1 VRLRRFWGFIALSGF
16 VLAFGSGVAFGFD
29 GPSVS
34 HEGLLLR
41 DLLSKENLSSLQ
53 DVEEAFQDVYGKDP
67 SEWPKDLRK
76 IHHIAVSWAQRV
88 LLSEN
93 FADVLED
100 DERKR
105 LKLLIE
111 SPVDYWAWV
120 IWSGSWP
127 NAKSGA
133 SHLSAREVPPPL
145 LERYMQEIFPI
156 MWIDLNQAAREMEY
170 MLGKDDAGFVPGS
183 PSDNDLIEERK
194 KDIREY
200 NSSLKEAA
208 KKYAAAKDLTLLA
221 LLSGRSDTSWPGD
234 DEFQSEI
241 SGQMKEIENE
251 IDGAFQAERNHLL
264 RSIFGKVEPFSIN
277 WMEGKN
283 IERHLFLDF
292 KAEGAA
298 TSQRT
303 LPAGLDIRL
312 VHRNPWTEGGND
324 APLVEKKPALFLE
337 WRDFPFNGLLSEERA
352 ELIVKSRDFLLA
364 RLYNGGES
372 AALALFPGGVPR
384 TGLILDIKPGRG
396 NDLPAE
402 VFGEL
407 VKRFEKAFFLA
418 AEERYGSQKDDE
430 NVAKSREASSAVP
443 ARSLSFSVSGFIEM
457 ETVGTV
463 RNTCWINVELT
474 ERGQPV
480 AGAELAV
487 ERPRLGRLYSPMATG
502 VDENTLYVAT
512 DPAGKVFIAYEAPG
526 VEETEP
532 NFDGLITF
540 GIRDDASGSREKVQ
554 LWIVR
559 PSFLEASAQHDLIPG
574 DDSFPN
580 VIHFRFFE
588 GGLPRDSDKYE
599 VVVRTTSGFGLL
611 SDKGTNWT
619 SAPLK
624 VSGEPGAWQSLL
636 YRWGGSLPEITPVE
650 ETVVVE
656 VPGLNLYETVN
667 FRVGAMPVVSEIEA
681 EREQSEF
688 PGTYVPLKVTISD
701 KLNPETDLEGFLESF
716 GLSPVVEIEPVNYT
730 PFPLAEEDE
739 ALLEKL
745 LETLPGVTLQEE
757 PATFQPE
764 RWLLAKEGG
773 SGWVLAGEHPYWS
786 SGKQQT
792 GFNLPGFIPPLWGDY
807 TFRIKLAFEGKD
819 GRSAISFGRTE
830 TRVLSFRPEDEKEM
844 AKTRGVMPLVVLYSS
859 MFPGENARL
868 VVLKAKRLLSE
879 GKHGDS
885 AVILGDAFSRSLAAN
900 DRFSYEGKTGRLRE
914 MAAAAEGVAVK
925 DLPEEKFLRMA
936 ENAKLYFLCQ
946 LGGAYMDS
954 LAGLASFVDYGEEN
968 LGRRFEKEKR
978 LQDLLQEI
986 LQGFLY
992 GFGDYG
998 LAAVSKEGLKGLSVY
1013 DEQGLRLYEC
1023 PPVVFSPGGHNERL
1037 YIGENAVVIVF
1048 RLGENLVLD
1057 VSGAGFPVQA
1067 FKVLP
1072 NGINRTL
1079 CCEDKATERL
1089 TLFGDVVVPEKQK
1102 ALHESR

>member
-1 VRLRRFWGFIALSGF
+1 MPLRRFWGFIALSGF
-16 VLAFGSGVAFGFD
+16 VLVLGSGVAFGFD
-29 GPSVS
+29 GAFALNERLS
-34 HEGLLLR
+34 LR

-53 DVEEAFQDVYGKDP
+53 DVEEAFLDVYGKDP
-67 SEWPKDLRK
+67 SGWPKDLRK
-76 IHHIAVSWAQRV
+76 IHHIAASWAQRV

-93 FADVLED
+93 FAAVLED

-105 LKLLIE
+105 LRLLIE

-156 MWIDLNQAAREMEY
+156 TWIDLNQAAREMEY
-170 MLGKDDAGFVPGS
+170 MLGKDDAGFVPGPS
-183 PSDNDLIEERK
+183 SDNDLIEERK
-194 KDIREY
+194 KDIKEY

-208 KKYAAAKDLTLLA
+208 KKYAEAKDLPMLA
-221 LLSGRSDTSWPGD
+221 LLSGRSDASWLGG
-234 DEFQSEI
+234 DEFQSVI
-241 SGQMKEIENE
+241 SGQVKEIENE
-251 IDGAFQAERNHLL
+251 IEGAFEAERNHLF

-292 KAEGAA
+292 KAEVPG

-303 LPAGLDIRL
+303 LTAGLDIRL

-324 APLVEKKPALFLE
+324 APLVEKRPALFLE
-337 WRDFPFNGLLSEERA
+337 WRDFPFNGLLSEEPA
-352 ELIVKSRDFLLA
+352 ELILKSRDFLLV
-364 RLYNGGES
+364 RLYNGGEG
-372 AALALFPGGVPR
+372 AALALFPGGVSR
-384 TGLILDIKPGRG
+384 TGLMLEIKPSRG

-407 VKRFEKAFFLA
+407 FKRFEKAFCLA
-418 AEERYGSQKDDE
+418 AEERYGSQKDDGD
-430 NVAKSREASSAVP
+430 VPKSREASSVVS
-443 ARSLSFSVSGFIEM
+443 ARSLSSSVSGFIEL
-457 ETVGTV
+457 EKEGAL

-474 ERGQPV
+474 ERDQPV
-480 AGAELAV
+480 PGAELAV

-502 VDENTLYVAT
+502 VDENTLYIAT
-512 DPAGKVFIAYEAPG
+512 DPAGKAFIAYEAPR
-526 VEETEP
+526 VEEIES
-532 NFDGLITF
+532 NFDELITF
-540 GIRDDASGSREKVQ
+540 GIRDNASGSHEKVQ

-574 DDSFPN
+574 EDSFPN
-580 VIHFRFFE
+580 VIHFRFF
-588 GGLPRDSDKYE
+588 GGRLPSDSDKYE
-599 VVVRTTSGFGLL
+599 VVVRSTSGFGLL

-619 SAPLK
+619 GSPLK
-624 VSGEPGAWQSLL
+624 ISGEPGAWQSLL
-636 YRWGGSLPEITPVE
+636 YRWGGPLPEIAPVE

-681 EREQSEF
+681 EKEQSEF
-688 PGTYVPLKVTISD
+688 PGTYVPLKVTITD

-716 GLSPVVEIEPVNYT
+716 GLSPVVEIEPVDYT

-739 ALLEKL
+739 GLLEKL

-764 RWLLAKEGG
+764 SWLLAKEEGPV
-773 SGWVLAGEHPYWS
+773 WVLAGEYPYRS
-786 SGKQQT
+786 SGKRRA
-792 GFNLPGFIPPLWGDY
+792 GSNLPGFIPPLWGDY
-807 TFRIKLAFEGKD
+807 TFRIRLAFEGKD
-819 GRSAISFGRTE
+819 GRSALPFGRTE

-844 AKTRGVMPLVVLYSS
+844 AKTRGVMPLVMLYSS
-859 MFPGENARL
+859 MFPGENARF
-868 VVLKAKRLLSE
+868 VILKAKRLVSE
-879 GKHGDS
+879 GKHADL
-885 AVILGDAFSRSLAAN
+885 AVILGDAFSRSLAVN
-900 DRFSYEGKTGRLRE
+900 ERLSYEGETGRLRE
-914 MAAAAEGVAVK
+914 MAAAAEGVAIK
-925 DLPEEKFLRMA
+925 DLPEEKFLRMV

-954 LAGLASFVDYGEEN
+954 LAGLASTGDDGEEH
-968 LGRRFEKEKR
+968 LRARFEKEKR
-978 LQDLLQEI
+978 LQEI

-998 LAAVSKEGLKGLSVY
+998 LAAVSKEGLKRLSVY
-1013 DEQGLRLYEC
+1013 DEQGFRLSEC

-1037 YIGENAVVIVF
+1037 YAGENAVVIVF

-1057 VSGAGFPVQA
+1057 VSGTGPPIQA
-1067 FKVLP
+1067 IKVLP
-1072 NGINRTL
+1072 NGINKTL
-1079 CCEDKATERL
+1079 CCEDKTTERL

-1102 ALHESR
+1102 ALR

>member
-1 VRLRRFWGFIALSGF
+1 MRRFWGFIALSGF

-221 LLSGRSDTSWPGD
+221 LLSGRSDTSWPGG
-234 DEFQSEI
+234 DEFQSVI
-241 SGQMKEIENE
+241 SGQRKEIENE

-402 VFGEL
+402 VFREL
-407 VKRFEKAFFLA
+407 VKRFEKAFCLA

-430 NVAKSREASSAVP
+430 NVPKSREASSAVP

-457 ETVGTV
+457 ETEGTV

-512 DPAGKVFIAYEAPG
+512 DPAGKAFIAYEAPG
-526 VEETEP
+526 VEETER

-559 PSFLEASAQHDLIPG
+559 SSFLEASAQHDLIPG

-667 FRVGAMPVVSEIEA
+667 FRVGSMPVVSEIEA
-681 EREQSEF
+681 EKEQSEF

-739 ALLEKL
+739 GLLEKL

-954 LAGLASFVDYGEEN
+954 LVGLASFVDYGEEN

-1013 DEQGLRLYEC
+1013 DEQGLRLHEC

-1089 TLFGDVVVPEKQK
+1089 TVFGDVVVPEKQK

>member
-1 VRLRRFWGFIALSGF
+1 MRRFWGFIALSGF

-183 PSDNDLIEERK
+183 PSDNGLIEERK

-221 LLSGRSDTSWPGD
+221 LLSGRSDTSWPGG
-234 DEFQSEI
+234 DEFQSVI
-241 SGQMKEIENE
+241 SGQRKEIENE

-277 WMEGKN
+277 WMEAKN

-402 VFGEL
+402 VFREL
-407 VKRFEKAFFLA
+407 VKRFEKAFCLA

-430 NVAKSREASSAVP
+430 NVPKSREASSAVP

-457 ETVGTV
+457 ETEGTV

-512 DPAGKVFIAYEAPG
+512 DPAGKAFIAYEAPG

-559 PSFLEASAQHDLIPG
+559 SSFLEASAQHDLIPG
-574 DDSFPN
+574 DESFPN

-667 FRVGAMPVVSEIEA
+667 FRVGSMPVVSEIEA
-681 EREQSEF
+681 EKEQSEF

-764 RWLLAKEGG
+764 RWLLAKEGR

-885 AVILGDAFSRSLAAN
+885 AVMLGDAFSRSLAAN

-954 LAGLASFVDYGEEN
+954 LVGLASFVDYGEEN

-1013 DEQGLRLYEC
+1013 DEQGLRLHEC

-1089 TLFGDVVVPEKQK
+1089 TVFGDVVVPEKQK

>member
-1 VRLRRFWGFIALSGF
+1 LRRFWGFIALSGF
-16 VLAFGSGVAFGFD
+16 VLVLGSGVAFGFD
-29 GPSVS
+29 GAFALNERLS
-34 HEGLLLR
+34 LR

-53 DVEEAFQDVYGKDP
+53 DVEEAFLDVYGKDP
-67 SEWPKDLRK
+67 SGWPKDLRK
-76 IHHIAVSWAQRV
+76 IHHIAASWAQRV

-156 MWIDLNQAAREMEY
+156 MWIDLNQATREMEY

-234 DEFQSEI
+234 DEFQSVI

-512 DPAGKVFIAYEAPG
+512 DPVGKAFIAYEAPS

-925 DLPEEKFLRMA
+925 DLPEEKFLRMV

-946 LGGAYMDS
+946 VGGAYMDS

-1013 DEQGLRLYEC
+1013 DEQGLRLHEC

-1079 CCEDKATERL
+1079 CCEDKVTERL